1 MKRFLTFIIFI
12 TICHSAYSQ
21 SWTWDNDDNVQAMED
36 WIQNKE
42 STTYSNKNSSK
53 KKDKDSNK
61 NSSPV
66 VIRKTP
72 TKESEYLKLQES
84 RRRKAEQQRRIEEEF
99 IHGKT
104 NLKRTLRGMD
114 YSGGLRGLSVESP
127 DNSNQSSYGN
137 GLRGLHEEA
146 RQESISNQNHD
157 YSKQTS
163 IHSSSA
169 EYETIH
175 SGEGFSEEYQARG
188 FDSNYSYSESDKVTV
203 RSDYV
208 NADTKNHSVTSD
220 NGKELATDRPK
231 VAFDE
236 YIQYLAVCD
245 PEPIYYSGPSDAFYR
260 RFEPEEVSF
269 LDKVETLADR
279 LYDEG
284 RWKLLSSAA
293 SKLVKFTR
301 KTISAKSAIGK
312 QLLKIYDI
320 VNDAADI
327 RNFELSFIEKNLDAT
342 KKSIITEDPQHVD
355 YRTREAKYDADQYAN
370 KYLAKKGYLPYNY
383 EQLSYKL
390 PDKVEEQAD
399 ETALKILEKWVSTS
413 VE

>member
-1 MKRFLTFIIFI
+1 MKHFFTFITFI
-12 TICHSAYSQ
+12 TICHFAYSQ
-21 SWTWDNDDNVQAMED
+21 SWAWDNDENVQAMED

-42 STTYSNKNSSK
+42 SPTYSNKNRSK
-53 KKDKDSNK
+53 KRDKDSNK
-61 NSSPV
+61 NNSTA
-66 VIRKTP
+66 VISKTP
-72 TKESEYLKLQES
+72 TKESEHIKLQES
-84 RRRKAEQQRRIEEEF
+84 RRKAEQQRRIEEEF
-99 IHGKT
+99 KYDKA
-104 NLKRTLRGMD
+104 NLKKSLRGLD
-114 YSGGLRGLSVESP
+114 YSGGLRGLSVEYP
-127 DNSNQSSYGN
+127 NNSNQSSYGN
-137 GLRGLHEEA
+137 GLRGLNEGFH
-146 RQESISNQNHD
+146 QESISSQNYD

-163 IHSSSA
+163 ICYSSTES
-169 EYETIH
+169 ETIS
-175 SGEGFSEEYQARG
+175 SGKGLSDEDQAND
-188 FDSNYSYSESDKVTV
+188 FDSNRSYSESENV

-208 NADTKNHSVTSD
+208 TADNKNHYVTSNNRKVQTID
-220 NGKELATDRPK
+220 KPK

-236 YIQYLAVCD
+236 FILYMAVYD

-260 RFEPEEVSF
+260 RFESEEESF
-269 LDKVETLADR
+269 LDKVETLADE

-301 KTISAKSAIGK
+301 KTLSSKSAIGK

-399 ETALKILEKWVSTS
+399 ETAHKILEKWVSTS